1 MTEADRAPALGRPSF
16 RCPHCDAFT
25 SQKWYGTIWTEASK
39 KDSLPSLPGADAF
52 EDPEIFRKLEPKNA
66 KAQQSMM
73 IEWRDKMRSGEPFF
87 EGLSGAKYP
96 DGLEY
101 NLFISECYVCSRL
114 SLWVGE
120 KLVLPPIKRGV
131 PPHADM
137 PRHIEPDF
145 EEARSIVDLSP
156 RTEAANERD
165 SAPAVAGRQLRPWK
179 RIHRLGRYR

>member
-73 IEWRDKMRSGEPFF
+73 IEWRDKMRSGERSLKGYRVPSTPMDLNTTCSSASATSAAGCLC
-87 EGLSGAKYP
+87 GLGRSW
-96 DGLEY
+96 
-101 NLFISECYVCSRL
+101 FSRRSSAAYRLTPTCRATL
-114 SLWVGE
+114 SLTSRR
-120 KLVLPPIKRGV
+120 LDRSLTSRHV
-131 PPHADM
+131 P
-137 PRHIEPDF
+137 R
-145 EEARSIVDLSP
+145 
-156 RTEAANERD
+156 
-165 SAPAVAGRQLRPWK
+165 RQMSEILR
-179 RIHRLGRYR
+179 LL